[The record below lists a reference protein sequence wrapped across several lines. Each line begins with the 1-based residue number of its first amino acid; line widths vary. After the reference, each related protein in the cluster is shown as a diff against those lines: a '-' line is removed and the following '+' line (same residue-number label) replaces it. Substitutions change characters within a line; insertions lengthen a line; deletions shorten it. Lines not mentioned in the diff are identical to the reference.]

1 VKRAI
6 RDHLRDF
13 IAIGVLAVLALV
25 ATAVILA
32 KQQAN
37 FPTWLPILGQDHFVL
52 EAEFSSAQAVTP
64 GQGQSVDLS
73 GIKVGSVAGV
83 NLENG
88 VAVVTMNIDPK
99 YASLIHKD
107 ASLLLR
113 PRTGLQDMTIE
124 IDPGSA
130 GSKEVEE
137 GSTVPLANTQPNVN
151 PDQILATLDG
161 DTQSYLQLLLQ
172 GAGQGLYGHSKELSA
187 GLRRFEPTVRDIARI
202 SSALAERRQNLRHV
216 ITNFGKLSTELG
228 HRDTELAR
236 FVRSSNTVLG
246 SFANEQNAIR
256 STLQEFPPTLR
267 QTQTALT
274 SANQLALVLGPASR
288 KLIPSAQALAPA
300 LRQVRPL
307 FRETKEPIENQIR
320 PFARKVQAPL
330 KHINQASQPLADTT
344 TSLSKSFNDLNLLLN
359 ALAYNP
365 PGSAEEGYL
374 FWLSWLNHD
383 SNALFFTQD
392 AGGPLR
398 HGLVLLSCATSIG
411 ADQVAFSDPFLWT
424 LQRLSGVP
432 DQREIHNEDP
442 ANCPAPFFFGGD
454 SKGGAASASKGS
466 VAPSGGTDLVPP
478 APGSETPTTPP
489 SPIPPTT
496 TTPTTT
502 TSTPSPTTTTTTT
515 PAPSDGTTP

>member
-6 RDHLRDF
+6 REHLRDF
-13 IAIGVLAVLALV
+13 VAIGVLAVLALV
-25 ATAVILA
+25 ATGVILV

-37 FPTWLPILGQDHFVL
+37 FPSWFPIVGEDHFVL
-52 EAEFSSAQAVTP
+52 KAQFSSAQAVTP
-64 GQGQSVDLS
+64 GQGQTVDLS
-73 GIKVGSVAGV
+73 GIKVGSVQGV

-99 YASLIHKD
+99 YAPLIHRD

-124 IDPGSA
+124 IDPGTA
-130 GSKEVEE
+130 GSKEVQE

-151 PDQILATLDG
+151 PDQILASLDG

-172 GAGQGLYGHSKELSA
+172 GGAQGLYGHSEELSA

-202 SSALAERRQNLRHV
+202 NAALAKRRQNLRRV

-228 HRDTELAR
+228 HRDTELAQ

-246 SFANEQNAIR
+246 SFAKEQNAIR

-267 QTQTALT
+267 QTQSTLT
-274 SANQLALVLGPASR
+274 STNKLALILGPASR

-307 FRETKEPIENQIR
+307 FRETKGPIENQIR
-320 PFARKVQAPL
+320 PFARKVQTPL
-330 KHINQASQPLADTT
+330 KHINQASQPLAKTT
-344 TSLSKSFNDLNLLLN
+344 TSLAKGFNDLNLLLN

-365 PGSAEEGYL
+365 PGAEDEGYL
-374 FWLSWLNHD
+374 FWASWLNHD
-383 SNALFFTQD
+383 TNSVFFTQD

-398 HGLVLLSCATSIG
+398 HGLVLLSCNT
-411 ADQVAFSDPFLWT
+411 AFLAENAAGSNPFLKT
-424 LQRLSGVP
+424 LQQLSNVP
-432 DQREIHNEDP
+432 SQQEIADH
-442 ANCPAPFFFGGD
+442 
-454 SKGGAASASKGS
+454 
-466 VAPSGGTDLVPP
+466 L
-478 APGSETPTTPP
+478 PP
-489 SPIPPTT
+489 SQCFVF
-496 TTPTTT
+496 
-502 TSTPSPTTTTTTT
+502 
-515 PAPSDGTTP
+515 

>member
-1 VKRAI
+1 MKRAI

-13 IAIGVLAVLALV
+13 IAIGVLALLAVV
-25 ATAVILA
+25 ATGVILV

-37 FPTWLPILGQDHFVL
+37 FPTWLPIVGHEHFEL

-64 GQGQSVDLS
+64 GQGQTVNLA
-73 GIKVGSVAGV
+73 GIKVGSVQAV

-99 YASLIHKD
+99 YAPLIHKD

-124 IDPGSA
+124 IDPGTA

-137 GSTVPLANTQPNVN
+137 GSTVPLADTQPNVN
-151 PDQILATLDG
+151 PDQVLATLDG

-172 GAGQGLYGHSKELSA
+172 GAAQGLYGHSEQLSA

-202 SSALAERRQNLRHV
+202 NSALADRRQNLRRV

-246 SFANEQNAIR
+246 SFAKEQNAIR
-256 STLQEFPPTLR
+256 STLQEFPPTLQ
-267 QTQTALT
+267 QTQSTLT
-274 SANQLALVLGPASR
+274 STNQLAVILGPASR

-307 FRETKEPIENQIR
+307 FRETKGPIENQIR
-320 PFARKVQAPL
+320 PFARKVQTPL
-330 KHINQASQPLADTT
+330 KHINQASQPLAKTT
-344 TSLSKSFNDLNLLLN
+344 TSLASGFNELNLLLN

-365 PGSAEEGYL
+365 PGAEDEGYL
-374 FWLSWLNHD
+374 FWASWLNHNTN
-383 SNALFFTQD
+383 SVFFTQD

-398 HGLVLLSCATSIG
+398 HGLVMLSCNT
-411 ADQVAFSDPFLWT
+411 AFLAEQAAGSNPFLKT
-424 LQRLSGVP
+424 LQQLSNVP
-432 DQREIHNEDP
+432 SQREIADH
-442 ANCPAPFFFGGD
+442 
-454 SKGGAASASKGS
+454 
-466 VAPSGGTDLVPP
+466 L
-478 APGSETPTTPP
+478 PP
-489 SPIPPTT
+489 SQCFVF
-496 TTPTTT
+496 
-502 TSTPSPTTTTTTT
+502 
-515 PAPSDGTTP
+515 

>member
-13 IAIGVLAVLALV
+13 IAIGVLAVLAVV
-25 ATAVILA
+25 ATGVILV

-37 FPTWLPILGQDHFVL
+37 FPSWAPIVGQEHFEL
-52 EAEFSSAQAVTP
+52 KAEFSSAQAVTP
-64 GQGQSVDLS
+64 GQGQTVNLA
-73 GIKVGSVAGV
+73 GIKVGSVESV
-83 NLENG
+83 NLEND
-88 VAVVTMNIDPK
+88 VAVVTMDIDPK
-99 YASLIHKD
+99 YAPLIHRD

-124 IDPGSA
+124 IDPGTT
-130 GSKEVEE
+130 GSKEVNE

-151 PDQILATLDG
+151 PDQVLASLDG
-161 DTQSYLQLLLQ
+161 DTQSFLQLLLQ
-172 GAGQGLYGHSKELSA
+172 GAAQGLYGHSAKLSA

-202 SSALAERRQNLRHV
+202 NSALAERRQNLRRV

-228 HRDTELAR
+228 HRDTQLAR
-236 FVRSSNTVLG
+236 FVRSSDAVLG
-246 SFANEQNAIR
+246 SFAKEQGAIR

-267 QTQTALT
+267 QTQSALT
-274 SANQLALVLGPASR
+274 STNRLALILGPASR

-307 FRETKEPIENQIR
+307 FEETKGPIENQIR
-320 PFARKVQAPL
+320 PFARKVQTPL

-344 TSLSKSFNDLNLLLN
+344 TSLSNAFNDLNLLLN
-359 ALAYNP
+359 ALAYNS
-365 PGSAEEGYL
+365 PGSADEGYL

-392 AGGPLR
+392 AGGPVR
-398 HGLVLLSCATSIG
+398 HGLVMLSCATSIG

-454 SKGGAASASKGS
+454 SKGGTASGGNGS
-466 VAPSGGTDLVPP
+466 GAPSDRNELVPP
-478 APGSETPTTPP
+478 APDSQTPTTPP
-489 SPIPPTT
+489 SPVPPTT

-502 TSTPSPTTTTTTT
+502 TTTPSPATTTTTT
-515 PAPSDGTTP
+515 PAPSYGTTP